1 MGSRKQNIIF
11 SAETSEFKNN
21 IDKAKNSIKTLNAE
35 LKVNQSL
42 LKGNSTNIED
52 LKERLSL
59 LNQKYEQQ
67 STLVENLKAKYEKA
81 VEVYGENSKE
91 AQSLYNAYKNEE
103 AALINLRNEIDR
115 TNTAIKLQENTF
127 KKLGENLQTTGK
139 VFEKLGDKIS
149 SVGDRLSKF
158 SAVASGGV
166 VAVTKS
172 AIDFESAF
180 TGVTKTVEG
189 TDEQLA
195 KIRQGIIDMS
205 TEMPA
210 SAKEIAG
217 VAEAAGQLGIKTD
230 DILNF
235 SKVMMD
241 LGNSTNLS
249 ADEAASS
256 LAKFANITNMSADN
270 YSRLGSTIVDLG
282 NNFATTE
289 SDIVAMGTR
298 LAATGELAGLSEPEI
313 MALATA
319 MSSVGIEAEAGG
331 SAMSKLLQKMSIAV
345 ETGKAGNLT
354 LSKMAS
360 VAGMTGKEFKK
371 AFQEDSAGALAKFID
386 GLQNTERNGKSAIA
400 ILQDLGLTDVR
411 LSNTILSLSN
421 SNGIMTETVETAN
434 KAWDENV
441 ALSNEANKRYGTTES
456 QMTKLKNKVQA
467 LAISTGDQLLPTVN
481 SLIESAEP
489 LIQNLASAISKF
501 NELDDSTKQNIIKM
515 GAFAIAV
522 GPVLSVVGRL
532 TSGIGSGI
540 TALGTFTSAI
550 GVMQTGV
557 QSANAT
563 VNGLATVLTALTSTA
578 GLTVI
583 GITAVIGVISAI
595 AIATQK
601 SNETI
606 KNSLDGVA
614 QGAANFTN
622 GIGTAKSHLSE
633 FNSTL
638 FASSEQ
644 QMQLQANMQEVQD
657 GITSICRTAT
667 EERRNYTA
675 EEITQLETYF
685 QRLNDLQVQE
695 MDSQMAVSGAIITQS
710 KLNIENFS
718 GNIDEFKV
726 QAQEWLNT
734 SIEQKDNI
742 VKLAEEQCTTKIALL
757 TQQYD
762 AEGRARDEN
771 YNAEVQKAYEQKQ
784 AMVDAANQQVAE
796 VSLAYTNGYQ
806 QLGMQQ
812 DGFYAKYQETNAN
825 IESENQR
832 HTANL
837 ESIQNAWYL
846 TESNKLGAREQEN
859 YRHENE
865 LKKIWKQ
872 MYKDL
877 DETQQEQLGTW
888 IAMCAQTELYGGQMD
903 EKSKTAVTNIAA
915 SWDELPPKTTK
926 SMTDAMQGMLNG
938 MSAKESELYA
948 KAQSIANNI
957 INIIN
962 SAFDVHSPSRVE
974 KKTFENV
981 IEGGIVGLEHMEGKI
996 YSTAER
1002 IAEGIKERLDMSS
1015 LSIELEENLAS
1026 IKDGLLDENLI
1037 SDGEALGKDI
1047 VNNLSP
1053 KSIVVQFYPQQM
1065 TDVEMQRAEK
1075 YIREKWGAEVV

>member
-1 MGSRKQNIIF
+1 MGNRKQNIIF

-52 LKERLSL
+52 LKDRLSL
-59 LNQKYEQQ
+59 LNQKYEEQ
-67 STLVENLKAKYEKA
+67 SVVVDNLKKEYEKA
-81 VEVYGENSKE
+81 VDIYGENSTE
-91 AQSLYNAYKNEE
+91 AQRLYTEYKNQE
-103 AALINLRNEIDR
+103 AVLISLRNEIDR
-115 TNTAIKLQENTF
+115 TNTSIKLQENTF

-139 VFEKLGDKIS
+139 VFEKVGDKIS
-149 SVGDRLSKF
+149 TVGDKLSKF
-158 SAVASGGV
+158 SAIASGGV
-166 VAVTKS
+166 IAVTKS

-230 DILNF
+230 DILDF

-249 ADEAASS
+249 ADEAASA
-256 LAKFANITNMSADN
+256 LAKFANITGMSAEN
-270 YSRLGSTIVDLG
+270 YSKLGSVIVDLG

-289 SDIVAMGTR
+289 ADIVAMSTR
-298 LAATGELAGLSEPEI
+298 LAATGELTGLTEAQI
-313 MALATA
+313 MGLATA

-360 VAGMTGKEFKK
+360 VAGMTGKQFKK
-371 AFQEDSAGALAKFID
+371 AFQEDSAGALSKFVE
-386 GLQNTERNGKSAIA
+386 GLNDTERNGKSAIA
-400 ILQDLGLTDVR
+400 ILSDLGLTDVR
-411 LSNTILSLSN
+411 LMNTILSLSN
-421 SNGIMTETVETAN
+421 ANGIMTNAVETAN

-456 QMTKLKNKVQA
+456 QMTKLKNKIQA

-515 GAFAIAV
+515 GALAIAV

-532 TSGIGSGI
+532 TSGIGAGI

-563 VNGLATVLTALTSTA
+563 VNGLATVLTAVTSTA
-578 GLTVI
+578 GLTVL
-583 GITAVIGVISAI
+583 GLTAVIGVISAI

-614 QGAANFTN
+614 QGATNFTN
-622 GIGTAKSHLSE
+622 GIGTAQSHLSE

-638 FASSEQ
+638 FASAEEQ
-644 QMQLQANMQEVQD
+644 EQLKANMQEVQE
-657 GITSICRTAT
+657 GITNICRTAT

-685 QRLNDLQVQE
+685 QRLNELQLQE

-718 GNIDEFKV
+718 GNIGEFKV

-806 QLGMQQ
+806 ELGMQQ
-812 DGFYAKYQETNAN
+812 DGFYAKYQETAAK
-825 IESENQR
+825 IEAENTR
-832 HTANL
+832 HTTNMQ
-837 ESIQNAWYL
+837 SITDAWYL
-846 TESNKLGAREQEN
+846 DSGNKMSAHQNEN

-877 DETQQEQLGTW
+877 DESQQEQLGTW

-903 EKSKTAVTNIAA
+903 EESKTAVTNIATT
-915 SWDELPPKTTK
+915 WDELPPKTTK
-926 SMTDAMQGMLNG
+926 SMTNAMQGMLDG
-938 MSAKESELYA
+938 MSAKEPELYA

-974 KKTFENV
+974 QKTFENV
-981 IEGGIVGLEHMEGKI
+981 IKGGIVGLERMEDKI

-1015 LSIELEENLAS
+1015 LSTEIGDNLMNIRNGLSENS
-1026 IKDGLLDENLI
+1026 LI
-1037 SDGEALGKDI
+1037 SDNEALGESVVSKLYPRAI
-1047 VNNLSP
+1047 
-1053 KSIVVQFYPQQM
+1053 IVQFYPQQM
-1065 TDVEMQRAEK
+1065 TDAEMDRAEK
-1075 YIREKWGAEVV
+1075 HIREKWGAEVV

>member
-1 MGSRKQNIIF
+1 MGNRKQNIIF

-21 IDKAKNSIKTLNAE
+21 IDKAKNSIKTLNSE

-52 LKERLSL
+52 LKDRLSL

-67 STLVENLKAKYEKA
+67 SVVVENLKAKYEKA
-81 VEVYGENSKE
+81 VEVFGENSRE
-91 AQSLYNAYKNEE
+91 AQNLYNEYKNQE
-103 AALINLRNEIDR
+103 AVLINLRNEIDR
-115 TNTAIKLQENTF
+115 TNTSIKLQENTF

-149 SVGDRLSKF
+149 SVGDKLSKF

-166 VAVTKS
+166 IAVTKS

-230 DILNF
+230 DILEF

-241 LGNSTNLS
+241 LGNSTNLG
-249 ADEAASS
+249 ADEAASA
-256 LAKFANITNMSADN
+256 LAKFANITGMSADN
-270 YSRLGSTIVDLG
+270 YSRLGSTIVELG

-289 SDIVAMGTR
+289 SDIVAMSTR
-298 LAATGELAGLSEPEI
+298 LAATGELAGLSEYEI
-313 MALATA
+313 MGLATA

-345 ETGKAGNLT
+345 ETGKAGSLT
-354 LSKMAS
+354 LNKMAS

-371 AFQEDSAGALAKFID
+371 AFQEDSAGALAKFVE
-386 GLQNTERNGKSAIA
+386 GLNDTERNGKSAIA

-421 SNGIMTETVETAN
+421 ANGLMSEAVETAN
-434 KAWDENV
+434 KAWDENN
-441 ALSNEANKRYGTTES
+441 ALTNEANKRYGTTES
-456 QMTKLKNKVQA
+456 QLVKLKNKLQA
-467 LAISTGDQLLPTVN
+467 LAISAGDQLLPTVN
-481 SLIESAEP
+481 SLVESAEP

-501 NELDDSTKQNIIKM
+501 NELDDSTKQNILKM
-515 GAFAIAV
+515 GALAIAV
-522 GPVLSVVGRL
+522 GPVVSIVGRL
-532 TSGIGSGI
+532 TSGIGAGI

-563 VNGLATVLTALTSTA
+563 VNGLATVLTAVTSTA

-606 KNSLDGVA
+606 KASLDGVA
-614 QGAANFTN
+614 EGANNFTN
-622 GIGTAKSHLSE
+622 GISTAKSHLSE

-644 QMQLQANMQEVQD
+644 QMELQANMQEVQN
-657 GITSICRTAT
+657 GITNICRTAT

-685 QRLNDLQVQE
+685 QRLNDLQIQE

-806 QLGMQQ
+806 ELGMQQ
-812 DGFYAKYQETNAN
+812 DGFYAKYQETAAK
-825 IESENQR
+825 IEAENTR
-832 HTANL
+832 HTTNMQ
-837 ESIQNAWYL
+837 SITDAWYL
-846 TESNKLGAREQEN
+846 DSGNKMAAHQDEN

-877 DETQQEQLGTW
+877 DESQQEQLGTW

-903 EKSKTAVTNIAA
+903 EESKTAVTNIATT
-915 SWDELPPKTTK
+915 WDELPPKTTK
-926 SMTDAMQGMLNG
+926 SMTNAMQGMLDG
-938 MSAKESELYA
+938 MSAKEPELYA

-981 IEGGIVGLEHMEGKI
+981 IEGGIVGLENMEDKL

-1002 IAEGIKERLDMSS
+1002 IAEGVRERLDMTS
-1015 LSIELEENLAS
+1015 LANGIGESLINIRE
-1026 IKDGLLDENLI
+1026 GLLDNSLV
-1037 SDGEALGKDI
+1037 SNNDLLGEGI
-1047 VNNLSP
+1047 VNNVSP
-1053 KSIVVQFYPQQM
+1053 KTFVVNFYPQQM
-1065 TDVEMQRAEK
+1065 TDAEMDRAEK
-1075 YIREKWGAEVV
+1075 HIREKWGAEVV